1 MYYKLRLPL
10 VAVAFISF
18 LAIMPSVLDHKTNL
32 TPATCYWSACTKPR
46 KWVFVLCVLEVSI
59 LSLFLQIFSRI
70 LELAAICLLALQND
84 LTGKISW
91 LFIHYLFY
99 SIWFTDDCTNGL
111 RCFLSVTEMSRK
123 VWKTYLVMHQD
134 MLLKERNTI

>member
-10 VAVAFISF
+10 VAVAFISV
-18 LAIMPSVLDHKTNL
+18 LSIMPSVLDHNTNL

-46 KWVFVLCVLEVSI
+46 KWVFVLYVLVVSI
-59 LSLFLQIFSRI
+59 VPLFLQIFVRI
-70 LELAAICLLALQND
+70 LELAAICLLALQHD
-84 LTGKISW
+84 LTGETSW

-123 VWKTYLVMHQD
+123 VWKTYLVTHQD
-134 MLLKERNTI
+134 MLLKERSTI